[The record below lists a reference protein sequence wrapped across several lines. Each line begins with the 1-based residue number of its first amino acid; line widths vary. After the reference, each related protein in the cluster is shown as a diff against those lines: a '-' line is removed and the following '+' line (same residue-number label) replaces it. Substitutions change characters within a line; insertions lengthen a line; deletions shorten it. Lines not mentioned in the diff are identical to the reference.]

1 MSKQSICAFAPAT
14 IANLNVG
21 FDILGMALS
30 TVGDKVKVTLNSSSE
45 NKILQIINGPGIPT
59 DSAKN
64 CCSVVIQK
72 MQEKLGSTEK
82 VDIRINKGFPSGS
95 GLGSSSASSA
105 AAAFAYNE
113 LMGTPFSLEE
123 LVLFASEGE
132 RVACGSAHLDNVAP
146 AILGGLVLVQN
157 QNLIRLPIPESLFA
171 VSFFPQ
177 VEVKT
182 ADSRSVL
189 KSEISLQTSS
199 HQTALTASFVSSLY
213 ENDLERFSESMKDII
228 VEPQRKNLI
237 PRFDEMKE
245 SAFKNG
251 ALAFG
256 ISGSGPSVFAFAN
269 SKNQADKIESELK
282 SVFAGSDIAT
292 MSFTESVHGNKGARL
307 TTFS

>member
-1 MSKQSICAFAPAT
+1 MSAQSICAFAPAT

-30 TVGDKVKVTLNSSSE
+30 TVGDKVEVTFNSSSE
-45 NKILQIINGPGIPT
+45 NKILEIIGGSGIPT
-59 DSAKN
+59 DAPKN
-64 CCSVVIQK
+64 CCSVVVQK
-72 MQEKLGSTEK
+72 MQEKLGSTEG
-82 VDIRINKGFPSGS
+82 VDIRIKKGFPSGS

-105 AAAFAYNE
+105 AAAFAFNE
-113 LMGTPFSLEE
+113 LIGKPFSLEE
-123 LVLFASEGE
+123 LVFFASEGE

-182 ADSRSVL
+182 ADSRNALSKEVSL
-189 KSEISLQTSS
+189 EISSNQS
-199 HQTALTASFVSSLY
+199 ALTASFISSLY
-213 ENDLERFSESMKDII
+213 ENDLVRFSESMKDLI
-228 VEPQRKNLI
+228 VEPQRKKFI
-237 PRFDEMKE
+237 PKFDEMKE
-245 SAFKNG
+245 SAFENG

-282 SVFAGSDIAT
+282 LVFIGSNIET
-292 MSFTESVHGNKGARL
+292 RSFTEMVHGNAGAQL
-307 TTFS
+307 STFS